1 MLELNDLDINIL
13 KDSSDI
19 YFEDDEIRDIAIIG
33 MAVKLPMSENID
45 EFWNGL
51 RSGIDCVK
59 EFPSSR
65 RKDIDDYLK
74 YVNGDEIDIHYDENA
89 YLDEIDKFDYSFFG
103 LSPREAS
110 LMDPNQ
116 RLFLEIAWK
125 TIEDSGYG
133 GKKLVGSRTG
143 VYVGFS
149 SNSAGEYKQ
158 LISQVDRSSLSIS
171 TAGNLASII
180 ASRISYLL
188 DLRGP
193 SMLIDTACSSSLV
206 AVHQACKAIRNGEC
220 DQALVGGVKINYVP
234 FASNNHD
241 SIGVESSYKR
251 ARTFDDDSD
260 GTCGG
265 EGVVA
270 IFLKPLN
277 KAKKDRDHIYAVIK
291 GSAVNQDGSSIGITA
306 PNPLAQEDVIS
317 RAWEDAD
324 IDPSTISYIEAHGTG
339 TKLGD
344 PIEIEGITRA
354 FNRYTK
360 SKQFCAI
367 GSVKTNIGHLD
378 SAAGIAGLIKVVCAL
393 KYKELPPILHFNRP
407 NRNIEFENSPVY
419 INDTLSR
426 WHRKEFPRRAGV
438 SSFGMSGTNCHI
450 VLEEFEVQSHEEIEY
465 EDMTNV
471 LTISAKSRE
480 SLDELVIKYIRFLDR
495 IDDRQLRDMCYTA
508 NTGRGHYNLRL
519 ALIIKDKKDL
529 KNKLEEIKNNK
540 VNLNEVDGVFYNE
553 MQYIGSRKNNSRN
566 KANDNYHNKDIHL
579 KIREFLLS
587 ASKNKTVLKD
597 ICKAYVEGLEIEWDK
612 LYIGENRRRV
622 NIPTYPFKK
631 IRCWL
636 DIPKGGSIVSKAL
649 GTKPGKSNER
659 ISNLSNNSN
668 KGFETIDNEIS
679 LIGGEGTYSEVE
691 KQVANVWGE
700 MLGFKEIS
708 IHDSFYDIGGDSI
721 LGFKIINKL
730 SNKLNIKLDISV
742 LLGSETLRD
751 FSDKITEKLGSRDK
765 LGGSYPPL
773 KKVKK
778 SEYYTASSAQKRM
791 YILNHYDGV
800 GTSYNIPSALL
811 IEGELDLRKLESV
824 FQIIVKRHESLRT
837 SFQFV
842 DNHLKQIIDDEIKF
856 KFDYE
861 IAKSYD
867 IENIMKNFVKP
878 FDLSKAPLLR
888 LKLVKIKEHK
898 HVLLLD
904 IHHII
909 ADGIS
914 IGLMV
919 EEFKNLY
926 KGEELPEP
934 RFQYKDFAVW
944 QNELFNEGIMK
955 KQEAYWLN
963 MFKGKVPILNMP
975 MDFKRPL
982 VRSYEGD
989 NIIFEASKK
998 LRESINRLANERGAT
1013 MFMWLFAAY
1022 NVLILK
1028 YTGQKDI
1035 IVGTPVSG
1043 RSHIDTEEIVGMF
1056 VNTVAMRNY
1065 PRGEK
1070 TFGEFL
1076 DEVKINAL
1084 KAYENQDYQ
1093 FEKLIETLNIEKD
1106 SSRNPLFDA
1115 MMVYQNVGESS
1126 LEIDDISLE
1135 HIEVNNKVAQ
1145 FDMTLRVT
1153 ERDGKLTFNLGYGTK
1168 LFKKDTMER
1177 FLKHYLN
1184 LLHKITEN
1192 PEAKLS
1198 DIEILTDN
1206 EKEQI
1211 LYNFNETDRE
1221 YNCLKTIH
1229 EVFTEVTQKIPEN
1242 IAVEFGDMT
1251 LTYRQLNSKA
1261 NSLANLLKTKD
1272 IQPDDIVG
1280 IMMERSID
1288 VIISILGILKSGGA
1302 YMPIDPEYPK
1312 ERIQYMLK
1320 DAKPK
1325 VIISENIKKYNYV
1338 FEDYKGE
1345 IIDLKSE
1352 KILEVETLENPPCVN
1367 NSSDLAYIIYTSG
1380 STGKPKGVM
1389 VEHQG
1394 VVNLANWQKKIFNV
1408 GDNSR
1413 ISQFATFCF
1422 DGAVG
1427 EMAMALLNGA
1437 RLVMLSR
1444 KSFSAEDFINA
1455 LNEKRINVLVITP
1468 ALLAKLD
1475 SSKLLFGED
1484 LTVVSVGEECPVDLG
1499 QKWSTKCNFINA
1511 YGPTEYTVYSHLW
1524 RAEVS
1529 DIKLRSKCPI
1539 GKSMDNTRT
1548 YILDENLKP
1557 VPIGVTG
1564 EIYVSGHGIARG
1576 YLNQLNRTS
1585 MSFLLNPYEL
1595 DKSKIYEEA
1604 NFLAKEENID
1614 FENDYQN
1621 FVFGRREE
1629 LYADMSKEKLME
1641 EISGFDSDIISKT
1654 QRLLDSYDSENPIFK
1669 CLFRYF
1675 LEGFNDSYKAYG
1687 VDEEL
1692 LRFILP
1698 YEDFTALKGIDFGF
1712 GNGEVLKRLKGLGAE
1727 VKGFDLSPSFV
1738 YKGRQLGLDVCQA
1751 RCDIH
1756 PEHFEDEFGIE
1767 KNSYDF
1773 VISNMVLDR
1782 LENPLY
1788 FLQNFF
1794 QTLKYGGRFAI
1805 QLLLPVI
1812 GRDDED
1818 VEEPIIYTTPQNQ
1831 IAFGKS
1837 VEQDKLAI
1845 VTLVR
1850 SLGGR
1855 DIKICK
1861 FPYTIVSYTGVKTYE
1876 CWSVFG
1882 KFNPEE
1888 ECLSPENKYSRLYK
1902 TGDIGRYLPDGNI
1915 EFMGRV
1921 DQQVKVRGFRIELGE
1936 IESKLLAH
1944 ENIKEVTVVV
1954 NVDENNNKNLCA
1966 YFISDINLSAKELRE
1981 HLVKEIPEYM
1991 IPRYFIKL
1999 DKIPVNLSG
2008 KLDKD
2013 ALPPPSSRINT
2024 GIEYSAPQNIVQ
2036 ENISQVWKDVLGVD
2050 RVGIDDDF
2058 FVLGGDSIKAVQ
2070 VMSIL
2075 SSDFEITMND
2085 IFQHQTIRKLANRI
2099 VYKKDNLKNKI
2110 LQLKGESTEVKV
2122 SSKDKEHIEKKMEEY
2137 LVKIKKYHDMDLEQQ
2152 KEYKTILIAGSTGY
2166 LGLHIIYDI
2175 LKTTKYKVYALV
2187 RGDNANAA
2195 TERLINKLEFQFGR
2209 KLFDQYSD
2217 RMVIVN
2223 GDITIENLGMP
2234 WNQYMD
2240 LANKIDCIINAA
2252 ANVKHYGIYKNFED
2266 VNVKGTERL
2275 INFAMTG
2282 KLKDYNHISTLSVAS
2297 GEIRGRESTIFTEYD
2312 CDMGQVSEN
2321 FYVQTKIESEK
2332 AVMKARENGLI
2343 ANIFRVG
2350 SLVFNSSSGRFQ
2362 ENIEDNGFYSV
2373 VKSLIRLG
2381 GVPQGEGGMF
2391 DFSYVNVTCRAI
2403 MMLFDKRNLENE
2415 IYHIFNPNQIS
2426 PNQLGRLLNI
2436 LGYDLSFM
2444 SPDNFLDF
2452 LYNSYDNMELR
2463 QDVES
2468 ILVHT
2473 HMLNSRNQ
2481 TTFDV
2486 ASEKTDIIFNRLGFR
2501 WDELDVEHME
2511 KMMKHCKDVNF
2522 I

>member
-19 YFEDDEIRDIAIIG
+19 YFEDDKIKDIAIIG

-45 EFWNGL
+45 DFWNGI

-74 YVNGDEIDIHYDENA
+74 YVNGDDIDIQYDENA

-116 RLFLEIAWK
+116 RLFLEVAWK

-149 SNSAGEYKQ
+149 SNSASEYKQ
-158 LISQVDRSSLSIS
+158 LINQVDRSSLSIS

-234 FASNNHD
+234 ITSDRNDN
-241 SIGVESSYKR
+241 IGVESSFKR

-277 KAKKDRDHIYAVIK
+277 EAKKDRDHIYAVIK
-291 GSAVNQDGSSIGITA
+291 GSAVNQDGNSIGITA
-306 PNPLAQEDVIS
+306 PNALAQEDVIS

-378 SAAGIAGLIKVVCAL
+378 SAAGLAGLIKVVCAL

-419 INDTLSR
+419 INHILSR
-426 WHRKEFPRRAGV
+426 WQRREFPRRAGV
-438 SSFGMSGTNCHI
+438 SSFGMSGTNCHV
-450 VLEEFEVQSHEEIEY
+450 VLEEFKIQEHEEIEY
-465 EDMTNV
+465 EDMSNV

-480 SLDELVIKYIRFLDR
+480 SLDELVMEYIRFLAKV
-495 IDDRQLRDMCYTA
+495 DDHQLRDMCYTA

-529 KNKLEEIKNNK
+529 KHKLEEIKNDK
-540 VNLNEVDGVFYNE
+540 ANLNEIDGVFYNE
-553 MQYIGSRKNNSRN
+553 IRYIGRKSNGRN
-566 KANDNYHNKDIHL
+566 KVSSNYYDKDIDL

-587 ASKNKTVLKD
+587 ASKNKAALKD

-612 LYIGENRRRV
+612 LYKGEDRTRV

-636 DIPKGGSIVSKAL
+636 DIPKGESIVSRKL
-649 GTKPGKSNER
+649 GTKAGKSSE
-659 ISNLSNNSN
+659 SMTNLFDNSN
-668 KGFETIDNEIS
+668 KSFETNDNEIS
-679 LIGGEGTYSEVE
+679 LIGGDGIYSEVE
-691 KQVANVWGE
+691 NQVANVWGE
-700 MLGFKEIS
+700 ILGFKEIG
-708 IHDSFYDIGGDSI
+708 IYDNFYDIGGDSI

-730 SNKLNIKLDISV
+730 SKKLNIKLDIPV
-742 LLGSETLRD
+742 LLGSETLKD
-751 FSDKITEKLGSRDK
+751 FSEKITEKLGSRDE

-778 SEYYTASSAQKRM
+778 SEYYVASSAQKRM

-800 GTSYNIPSALL
+800 GTSYNISSALL
-811 IEGELDLRKLESV
+811 IEGELDLKRLESV
-824 FQIIVKRHESLRT
+824 FQVIVKRHESLRT

-842 DNHLKQIIDDEIKF
+842 DNQLKQMIDEEIEF
-856 KFDYE
+856 KLDYE
-861 IAKSYD
+861 ISESYD
-867 IENIMKNFVKP
+867 IENIMNNFVKP
-878 FDLSKAPLLR
+878 FDLGKAPLLR
-888 LKLVKIKEHK
+888 MKLVKIKEQK

-919 EEFKNLY
+919 KEFKNLY
-926 KGEELPEP
+926 KGEELPAP
-934 RFQYKDFAVW
+934 RFQYKDFAAW
-944 QNELFNEGIMK
+944 QNELFNKKLMK

-963 MFKGKVPILNMP
+963 MFEGKIPILNMP

-989 NIIFEASKK
+989 NIVFETSKK
-998 LRESINRLANERGAT
+998 LTESINRLANERGTT

-1022 NVLILK
+1022 NVLLFK

-1076 DEVKINAL
+1076 HEVKINAL

-1093 FEKLIETLNIEKD
+1093 FEKLIEILNIEKD
-1106 SSRNPLFDA
+1106 SSRNPLFDT
-1115 MMVYQNVGESS
+1115 MMVYQNIGESS
-1126 LEIDDISLE
+1126 LEIEGISLE
-1135 HIEVNNKVAQ
+1135 HIELNDKVSQ
-1145 FDMTLRVT
+1145 FDMTLRVI

-1168 LFKKDTMER
+1168 LFKKGTMER
-1177 FLKHYLN
+1177 FAKHYLN
-1184 LLHKITEN
+1184 LLHEITEN
-1192 PEAKLS
+1192 PEANLF
-1198 DIEILTDN
+1198 DIEILADN
-1206 EKEQI
+1206 ERKQI
-1211 LYNFNETDRE
+1211 LYDFNETGRE
-1221 YNCLKTIH
+1221 YNCSKTIH

-1242 IAVEFGDMT
+1242 IAVEFGNRF
-1251 LTYRQLNSKA
+1251 LTYRQLNSRA
-1261 NSLANLLKTKD
+1261 NSFANLLKTKG

-1325 VIISENIKKYNYV
+1325 VIISENIKKYNDV
-1338 FEDYKGE
+1338 LEDYKGE
-1345 IIDLKSE
+1345 IINLKSE
-1352 KILEVETLENPPCVN
+1352 KILEVETLENPPYVN

-1389 VEHQG
+1389 VEHRG
-1394 VVNLANWQKKIFNV
+1394 VVNLANWQKKTFNV
-1408 GDNSR
+1408 GANSR

-1437 RLVMLSR
+1437 RLVMLNR
-1444 KSFSAEDFINA
+1444 KNFSAEDFINT

-1475 SSKLLFGED
+1475 PSKLLFGED

-1499 QKWSTKCNFINA
+1499 QRWATQCNFINA

-1524 RAEVS
+1524 RVEAS

-1539 GKSMDNTRT
+1539 GKSMDNTHT

-1595 DKSKIYEEA
+1595 DKSKIYEEV
-1604 NFLAKEENID
+1604 NFLAKEGDID
-1614 FENDYQN
+1614 FKNNYQN

-1629 LYADMSKEKLME
+1629 LYDDMSKEKLME
-1641 EISGFDSDIISKT
+1641 AISGFDNDIISKT
-1654 QRLLDSYDSENPIFK
+1654 QRLLDSYDPENPIFK

-1687 VDEEL
+1687 IDEEL

-1698 YEDFTALKGIDFGF
+1698 YEDFTGFKGIDFGF

-1738 YKGRQLGLDVCQA
+1738 HRGRQLGLDVYQA

-1756 PEHFEDEFGIE
+1756 PEYFEDEFDIE

-1782 LENPLY
+1782 LENPFY

-1794 QTLKYGGRFAI
+1794 LALKYEGRFAI

-1812 GRDDED
+1812 GSDDED

-1837 VEQDKLAI
+1837 VEQDKLAM
-1845 VTLVR
+1845 VTLIR

-1861 FPYTIVSYTGVKTYE
+1861 FPYTIISYTGVKTYE

-1888 ECLSPENKYSRLYK
+1888 EYINLENKYSRLYK

-1936 IESKLLAH
+1936 IESKLLVN
-1944 ENIKEVTVVV
+1944 ENIKEATVVV
-1954 NVDENNNKNLCA
+1954 NVDEKNNKNLCA
-1966 YFISDINLSAKELRE
+1966 YFVSDRNLSVKELRE
-1981 HLVKEIPEYM
+1981 HLIKELPDYM

-2008 KLDKD
+2008 KLNKD
-2013 ALPPPSSRINT
+2013 ALPSPSSRINT
-2024 GIEYSAPQNIVQ
+2024 GIEYSAPQNKVQ

-2099 VYKKDNLKNKI
+2099 IYKKDNLKNKI
-2110 LQLKGESTEVKV
+2110 LRLKGKSTEVNV
-2122 SSKDKEHIEKKMEEY
+2122 SSKDKEHIDKKMAEY
-2137 LVKIKKYHDMDLEQQ
+2137 LDKIRKYHSIDLEQQ
-2152 KEYKTILIAGSTGY
+2152 KEYETILLAGSTGY

-2175 LKTTKYKVYALV
+2175 LKNARYKVYALV
-2187 RGDNANAA
+2187 RGDNANVA
-2195 TERLINKLEFQFGR
+2195 TKRLINKLEFQFGK

-2217 RMVIVN
+2217 RIVVVN

-2234 WNQYMD
+2234 WNQYID
-2240 LANKIDCIINAA
+2240 LANRIDCVINAA
-2252 ANVKHYGIYKNFED
+2252 ANVKHYGIHKDFED
-2266 VNVKGTERL
+2266 VNVRGTERL

-2282 KLKDYNHISTLSVAS
+2282 NLKDYNHISTLSVAS
-2297 GEIRGRESTIFTEYD
+2297 GKIKGRESTIFTEYD
-2312 CDMGQVSEN
+2312 CDMGQVSDN

-2332 AVMKARENGLI
+2332 AVMRARENGLI

-2350 SLVFNSSSGRFQ
+2350 SLVFNSDSGRFQ

-2381 GVPQGEGGMF
+2381 SIPQGEIGMF

-2403 MMLFDKRNLENE
+2403 MTIFDKRNLENE

-2436 LGYDLSFM
+2436 LGYELSFM
-2444 SPDNFLDF
+2444 SPDDFLDF
-2452 LYNSYDNMELR
+2452 LYNSYDNTELR

-2468 ILVHT
+2468 VLIHT

-2486 ASEKTDIIFNRLGFR
+2486 VSDKTDIIFNRLGFR
-2501 WDELDVEHME
+2501 WDELDVENMK